1 MRVMI
6 VVAYDGSNYSGWQIQ
21 PNGVTIEQKLN
32 EALTDLLQEPI
43 SIIGA
48 SRTDAGVH
56 SLGNVAVFDTNS
68 RMPADKISFAL
79 NQRLP
84 DDIVV
89 QYSCQVED
97 DFHPRYAPCRKTYE
111 YKILNR
117 KMPDPTKRKDT
128 FHYYYDLDVEK
139 MNEAA
144 AYLIGQHDFTS
155 FSSVKAQVKS
165 RVRTIYTARVYKED
179 DVIHIR
185 LTGDGFLYNMVRIIA
200 GTLMDAGQKFFP
212 AEYMKEILEKKDREY
227 AGNTAP
233 AKGLTLVEICYP
245 QMKHG
250 KCE

>member
-1 MRVMI
+1 MI

-43 SIIGA
+43 SIMGA

-97 DFHPRYAPCRKTYE
+97 DFHPRYAACRKTYE

-128 FHYYYDLDVEK
+128 FHYYYDLDVDK

-165 RVRTIYTARVYKED
+165 AFS
-179 DVIHIR
+179 
-185 LTGDGFLYNMVRIIA
+185 DGRNR
-200 GTLMDAGQKFFP
+200 
-212 AEYMKEILEKKDREY
+212 
-227 AGNTAP
+227 
-233 AKGLTLVEICYP
+233 
-245 QMKHG
+245 
-250 KCE
+250 